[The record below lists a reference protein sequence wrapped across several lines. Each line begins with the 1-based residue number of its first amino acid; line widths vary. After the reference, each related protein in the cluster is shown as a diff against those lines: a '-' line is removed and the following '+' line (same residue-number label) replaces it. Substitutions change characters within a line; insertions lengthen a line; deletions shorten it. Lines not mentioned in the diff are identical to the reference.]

1 MKEFDFNVNITETQ
15 IIEYAVSVEAESL
28 AEAKQKAQDLD
39 WLDVLDND
47 ILESRIESV
56 NNITLIQEY

>member
-28 AEAKQKAQDLD
+28 EEAKQKAQDLD
-39 WLDVLDND
+39 WL
-47 ILESRIESV
+47 E
-56 NNITLIQEY
+56 TMTF

>member
-28 AEAKQKAQDLD
+28 EEAKQKAQDLD

>member
-1 MKEFDFNVNITETQ
+1 MKEFNFNVNITETQ
-15 IIEYAVSVEAESL
+15 IIEYAVSVEAETIE
-28 AEAKQKAQDLD
+28 EAKQKAQDLD

>member
-15 IIEYAVSVEAESL
+15 IIEYVVSVEAESL
-28 AEAKQKAQDLD
+28 EEAKQKAQDLD

>member
-1 MKEFDFNVNITETQ
+1 MKEFNFNVNITETQ

-28 AEAKQKAQDLD
+28 EEAKQKAQDLD

>member
-15 IIEYAVSVEAESL
+15 IIEYAVSIEAESL
-28 AEAKQKAQDLD
+28 EEAKQKAQDLD